1 LKTWQSIFLG
11 VTLGLLFSA
20 SIFIILK
27 PRYPQ
32 TPILLPTKT
41 AEKLTVHISGEV
53 QNPGVYE
60 LGINTRVMDAVNAAG
75 GFSSMANQEAINLA
89 ALLEDGDRIVIP
101 GENSQTTQT
110 QNNVQGTLINI
121 NTASAQELD
130 QLPGVGMVKAQA
142 IVDYREKNGYFLSI
156 TDLMNVPG
164 IGPELYDQIKIQ
176 VTVNP

>member
-1 LKTWQSIFLG
+1 
-11 VTLGLLFSA
+11 
-20 SIFIILK
+20 
-27 PRYPQ
+27 
-32 TPILLPTKT
+32 
-41 AEKLTVHISGEV
+41 
-53 QNPGVYE
+53 
-60 LGINTRVMDAVNAAG
+60 MDAVNAAG
-75 GFSSMANQEAINLA
+75 GFTSLANQAAVNLA

-101 GENSQTTQT
+101 GENSQTDQT

-164 IGPELYDQIKIQ
+164 IGPELFDQIQIR